1 MKKVMLV
8 FGTRPEAIKMCPL
21 VNELKGR
28 SNIQT
33 VVCVTGQ
40 HRQMLDQVLEVFNVK
55 PDYDLSIMKD
65 KQTLFDVTISILEK
79 IKDVLTE
86 ETLINEILSE
96 LKIELEVE
104 SEQDILLLQSKI
116 KGAVRE
122 VKQKRN
128 YAGRYTEEYVV
139 NDLQNYFSN
148 IKNLAMYDYGMIGGE
163 FQKSN
168 SDNGISVSWESR
180 DSVFAGVVPIA
191 QVY

>member
-1 MKKVMLV
+1 MKSKA
-8 FGTRPEAIKMCPL
+8 EKEI
-21 VNELKGR
+21 
-28 SNIQT
+28 
-33 VVCVTGQ
+33 
-40 HRQMLDQVLEVFNVK
+40 
-55 PDYDLSIMKD
+55 DYD
-65 KQTLFDVTISILEK
+65 VHILELQK
-79 IKDVLTE
+79 YRYADQGDDV
-86 ETLINEILSE
+86 SAD
-96 LKIELEVE
+96 ELEVE

-148 IKNLAMYDYGMIGGE
+148 IKNLAMYDYGMVGGE

-168 SDNGISVSWESR
+168 SDNGISVSMESR
-180 DSVFAGVVPIA
+180 DSVFSGIVPIA

>member
-1 MKKVMLV
+1 MKSKA
-8 FGTRPEAIKMCPL
+8 EKEI
-21 VNELKGR
+21 
-28 SNIQT
+28 
-33 VVCVTGQ
+33 
-40 HRQMLDQVLEVFNVK
+40 
-55 PDYDLSIMKD
+55 DYD
-65 KQTLFDVTISILEK
+65 VHILELQK
-79 IKDVLTE
+79 YRYADQGDDV
-86 ETLINEILSE
+86 SAD
-96 LKIELEVE
+96 ELEVE

-148 IKNLAMYDYGMIGGE
+148 IKKLAMYDYGMIGGE

-168 SDNGISVSWESR
+168 SDNGISVSMESR
-180 DSVFAGVVPIA
+180 DSIFAGIVSIA

>member
-1 MKKVMLV
+1 MGMLLRRYHNGDGKQPSSDAVESGEDTVSVDQETGARKKP
-8 FGTRPEAIKMCPL
+8 GK
-21 VNELKGR
+21 
-28 SNIQT
+28 
-33 VVCVTGQ
+33 
-40 HRQMLDQVLEVFNVK
+40 K
-55 PDYDLSIMKD
+55 PKA
-65 KQTLFDVTISILEK
+65 EEE
-79 IKDVLTE
+79 KDVLTE

-139 NDLQNYFSN
+139 NDLQNYISN

-180 DSVFAGVVPIA
+180 DSVFAGIVPIA

>member
-1 MKKVMLV
+1 M
-8 FGTRPEAIKMCPL
+8 TDE
-21 VNELKGR
+21 E
-28 SNIQT
+28 
-33 VVCVTGQ
+33 
-40 HRQMLDQVLEVFNVK
+40 
-55 PDYDLSIMKD
+55 
-65 KQTLFDVTISILEK
+65 
-79 IKDVLTE
+79 KDVLTE

-128 YAGRYTEEYVV
+128 Y
-139 NDLQNYFSN
+139 FSN

-168 SDNGISVSWESR
+168 SDNGISVSMESR
-180 DSVFAGVVPIA
+180 DSIFAGIVSIA

>member
-1 MKKVMLV
+1 MAD
-8 FGTRPEAIKMCPL
+8 E
-21 VNELKGR
+21 E
-28 SNIQT
+28 
-33 VVCVTGQ
+33 
-40 HRQMLDQVLEVFNVK
+40 
-55 PDYDLSIMKD
+55 
-65 KQTLFDVTISILEK
+65 
-79 IKDVLTE
+79 KDVLTE

-122 VKQKRN
+122 VK
-128 YAGRYTEEYVV
+128 
-139 NDLQNYFSN
+139 NYFSN

-168 SDNGISVSWESR
+168 SDNGISVSMESR
-180 DSVFAGVVPIA
+180 DGIFAGIVPIA

>member
-1 MKKVMLV
+1 M
-8 FGTRPEAIKMCPL
+8 TDE
-21 VNELKGR
+21 E
-28 SNIQT
+28 
-33 VVCVTGQ
+33 
-40 HRQMLDQVLEVFNVK
+40 
-55 PDYDLSIMKD
+55 
-65 KQTLFDVTISILEK
+65 
-79 IKDVLTE
+79 KDVLTE

-168 SDNGISVSWESR
+168 SDNGISVSMEVETVFLRVLCRLHRSIRESSGTLG
-180 DSVFAGVVPIA
+180 DS
-191 QVY
+191 

>member
-1 MKKVMLV
+1 M
-8 FGTRPEAIKMCPL
+8 TDE
-21 VNELKGR
+21 E
-28 SNIQT
+28 
-33 VVCVTGQ
+33 
-40 HRQMLDQVLEVFNVK
+40 
-55 PDYDLSIMKD
+55 
-65 KQTLFDVTISILEK
+65 
-79 IKDVLTE
+79 KDVLTE

-122 VKQKRN
+122 VKLKRN

-168 SDNGISVSWESR
+168 SDNGISVSMESR
-180 DSVFAGVVPIA
+180 DSIFAGIVSIA

>member
-1 MKKVMLV
+1 M
-8 FGTRPEAIKMCPL
+8 
-21 VNELKGR
+21 
-28 SNIQT
+28 
-33 VVCVTGQ
+33 
-40 HRQMLDQVLEVFNVK
+40 
-55 PDYDLSIMKD
+55 
-65 KQTLFDVTISILEK
+65 
-79 IKDVLTE
+79 
-86 ETLINEILSE
+86 
-96 LKIELEVE
+96 
-104 SEQDILLLQSKI
+104 
-116 KGAVRE
+116 RE

>member
-1 MKKVMLV
+1 MA
-8 FGTRPEAIKMCPL
+8 E
-21 VNELKGR
+21 E
-28 SNIQT
+28 
-33 VVCVTGQ
+33 
-40 HRQMLDQVLEVFNVK
+40 E
-55 PDYDLSIMKD
+55 
-65 KQTLFDVTISILEK
+65 
-79 IKDVLTE
+79 KDVLTE

-139 NDLQNYFSN
+139 NDLQNYISN

-180 DSVFAGVVPIA
+180 DSVLAGVVPIA
-191 QVY
+191 QVYLGIKWNAWRFLRISPYVKQGGIYVEAGSDTNYGERCLCESS

>member
-1 MKKVMLV
+1 M
-8 FGTRPEAIKMCPL
+8 TDE
-21 VNELKGR
+21 E
-28 SNIQT
+28 
-33 VVCVTGQ
+33 
-40 HRQMLDQVLEVFNVK
+40 
-55 PDYDLSIMKD
+55 
-65 KQTLFDVTISILEK
+65 
-79 IKDVLTE
+79 KDVLTE

-168 SDNGISVSWESR
+168 SDNGISVSMESR
-180 DSVFAGVVPIA
+180 DSILRVLCRLHRSIRESSGTLGDSLESLLMSSRAVSMWRLGAIPIMGRD
-191 QVY
+191 VYAKAVKEK

>member
-1 MKKVMLV
+1 MAD
-8 FGTRPEAIKMCPL
+8 E
-21 VNELKGR
+21 E
-28 SNIQT
+28 
-33 VVCVTGQ
+33 
-40 HRQMLDQVLEVFNVK
+40 
-55 PDYDLSIMKD
+55 
-65 KQTLFDVTISILEK
+65 
-79 IKDVLTE
+79 KDVLTE

-96 LKIELEVE
+96 LKIEL
-104 SEQDILLLQSKI
+104 
-116 KGAVRE
+116 E

-168 SDNGISVSWESR
+168 SDNGISVSMESR
-180 DSVFAGVVPIA
+180 DGIFAGIVPIA

>member
-1 MKKVMLV
+1 M
-8 FGTRPEAIKMCPL
+8 TDE
-21 VNELKGR
+21 E
-28 SNIQT
+28 
-33 VVCVTGQ
+33 
-40 HRQMLDQVLEVFNVK
+40 
-55 PDYDLSIMKD
+55 
-65 KQTLFDVTISILEK
+65 
-79 IKDVLTE
+79 KDVLTE

-128 YAGRYTEEYVV
+128 YAGRYAEEYVV

-148 IKNLAMYDYGMIGGE
+148 IKNLAMYDYGMVGGE

-180 DSVFAGVVPIA
+180 DSVFAGIVPIA